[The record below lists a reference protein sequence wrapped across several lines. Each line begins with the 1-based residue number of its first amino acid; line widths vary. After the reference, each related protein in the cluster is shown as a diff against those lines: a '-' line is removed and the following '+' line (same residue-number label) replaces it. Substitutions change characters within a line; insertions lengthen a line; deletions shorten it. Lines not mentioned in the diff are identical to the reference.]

1 MGLKLYTIF
10 IYNVRFLKVCF
21 GGDKSGPGG
30 GGGSAVTK
38 EKERRKRKSE
48 GKGGEEKK
56 SNGCTLS
63 FIMVTWRSK
72 KTVRR
77 KRSILR

>member
-1 MGLKLYTIF
+1 MG
-10 IYNVRFLKVCF
+10 R
-21 GGDKSGPGG
+21 GG
-30 GGGSAVTK
+30 GGESAVTK

-63 FIMVTWRSK
+63 FIILVTWRSNCSTEK
-72 KTVRR
+72 VHFTITFSKIRLLKYPYLFTAY
-77 KRSILR
+77 